1 MANSLNAIFSTVVF
15 PLALERFAENLE
27 GVKYIRQDV
36 SGTSV
41 EKNHTIRLEMQIDDF
56 VSQPKVDGSDI
67 VLQDINTN
75 SVDVVVSENEH
86 VSFTLSDRQLSDIKA
101 NGLLPDAINAASI
114 ALSRKINTD
123 FYELYKDVYQVSGT
137 GTANPYKPS
146 DILNATRRLS
156 EALVNGQKF
165 LALSSTAFYDIANET
180 GNWSQTGNISQDV
193 FINAQLPPMQGASV
207 VFEDQ
212 LLNTLKHIAG
222 SATGGAVTVNA
233 PATAGDTSIA
243 LDTAGA
249 TDTFLKGDLI
259 DISGNQYVI
268 TADATAVA
276 SVATV
281 SISPALVADI
291 AATEAV
297 STTGDH
303 EVNLMYTR
311 DFAAF
316 VSRSLAT
323 ADDEVNAAKPGIIEE
338 VMTNEDGISLRF
350 QGFYDGYKQR
360 WVWTMDVLYK
370 VQLINARYACR
381 MLNS

>member
-1 MANSLNAIFSTVVF
+1 MANSLSAIFSTVVF

-36 SGTSV
+36 SGDSV

-56 VSQPKVDGSDI
+56 VSKPKVDGSDI

-75 SVDVVVSENEH
+75 SVDVIVSENEH
-86 VSFTLSDRQLSDIKA
+86 VSFTLSDKQLADIKA

-123 FYELYKDVYQVSGT
+123 FYELYKDTYQYSGT

-165 LALSSTAFYDIANET
+165 LSLSSTAFYDIANET

-222 SATGGAVTVNA
+222 TASAVTVTN
-233 PATAGDTSIA
+233 PVSAGETIIE

-268 TADATAVA
+268 TQDATAVA
-276 SVATV
+276 NVAAVSV
-281 SISPALVADI
+281 SPALVANI
-291 AATEAV
+291 GAAEAV
-297 STTGDH
+297 STVGDH

-338 VMTNEDGISLRF
+338 VMTNESGISLRF